1 VQQSRHVQER
11 WQAAAEVKAFA
22 QDMQPFVVQQ
32 ATAGSD
38 SLGSHF
44 SARSSSS
51 VTSSSSSSTTDRN
64 SIAAA
69 TAAAAPQLPGD
80 ERQAEEL
87 IYGVT
92 DVFMLSNPQEQYR
105 LTLSALHSGQSKNL
119 DQLAH
124 MFDPQALLAGEA
136 RECRLLLA
144 DSSDTCIWG
153 LPGAS
158 V

>member
-1 VQQSRHVQER
+1 L
-11 WQAAAEVKAFA
+11 QAAAHAKASA
-22 QDMQPFVVQQ
+22 PSMQPSLVQQ
-32 ATAGSD
+32 ATAGRGPS
-38 SLGSHF
+38 GSHF

-51 VTSSSSSSTTDRN
+51 VTSSSSSSVTD
-64 SIAAA
+64 SSIIAA
-69 TAAAAPQLPGD
+69 AAAAPQLPDD
-80 ERQAEEL
+80 EGGAEES
-87 IYGVT
+87 IYGVS

-153 LPGAS
+153 LPDAS